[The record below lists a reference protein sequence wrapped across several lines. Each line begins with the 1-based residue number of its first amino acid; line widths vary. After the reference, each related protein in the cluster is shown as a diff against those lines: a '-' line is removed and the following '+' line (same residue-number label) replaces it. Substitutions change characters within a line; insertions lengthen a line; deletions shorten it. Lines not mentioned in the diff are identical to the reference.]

1 MLRGGSFA
9 ALHALQHTPRECNDL
24 LRSLSASNVITIVI
38 GTLVIFIFA
47 RRFLS
52 VARFFGYK
60 VLTVVPLICMHTRRY
75 VHTQAHA
82 IEITNS

>member
-47 RRFLS
+47 RRFC
-52 VARFFGYK
+52 
-60 VLTVVPLICMHTRRY
+60 PLPDFSGTKC
-75 VHTQAHA
+75 
-82 IEITNS
+82 